1 MLEDVQFA
9 EWTLPPPYQ
18 PLVHTLPMVG
28 VATGQGSHLRPHLKC
43 RAVIGC
49 LQGPVECDSLLTTM
63 GSRHTEQ
70 SPAAPLSRSTMVTFL
85 SSSLVTA
92 FLALCSRSALS
103 SSI

>member
-1 MLEDVQFA
+1 
-9 EWTLPPPYQ
+9 
-18 PLVHTLPMVG
+18 MVG
-28 VATGQGSHLRPHLKC
+28 VTTGQGSHLRPHLKS

-49 LQGPVECDSLLTTM
+49 PKGQVDCDWLLTIM

-70 SPAAPLSRSTMVTFL
+70 SPAAPFSRSTIVTFL